1 MKEIN
6 QEKFKKML
14 SKVRVQL
21 GMVYFGASNNL
32 RMSVKFN
39 DKSLTPQ
46 QMSDEQLVLLWQLC
60 HGLEDILGREQARRG
75 LLPDDLAAMYNAAPQ
90 QPTSPIMNETTNDA
104 N

>member
-32 RMSVKFN
+32 RMSAKFN
-39 DKSLTPQ
+39 GKELRPE

-75 LLPDDLAAMYNAAPQ
+75 LLPDDLAAMFSGEPP
-90 QPTSPIMNETTNDA
+90 QPTSPIMKETTN
-104 N
+104 

>member
-14 SKVRVQL
+14 SKVRVHL

-32 RMSVKFN
+32 HLSAKFN
-39 DKSLTPQ
+39 GKELRPE

-75 LLPDDLAAMYNAAPQ
+75 LLPDELAAMYSAAPQ
-90 QPTSPIMNETTNDA
+90 QPTSPIMDEETN
-104 N
+104 

>member
-1 MKEIN
+1 MKQID

-14 SKVRVQL
+14 SKVRVHL
-21 GMVYFGASNNL
+21 GMVYYGASNNMQMQARFNGKEL
-32 RMSVKFN
+32 R
-39 DKSLTPQ
+39 PQ

-60 HGLEDILGREQARRG
+60 HGLENILGREQARRG

-90 QPTSPIMNETTNDA
+90 QPTSPIMNETTNFT